1 MNFIKHHHHIKTNL
15 LAHMSKKLLITII
28 VLFGLISCEPFV
40 EVEPPKER
48 LISETVF
55 EDAATVESAL
65 ANIYVKMR
73 QEGLVS
79 GNFGLSISMGIY
91 TDELDYFGTSPD
103 ILKLYSHN
111 VLASDGSISNWWNH
125 AYNLIYA
132 SNAIIEGVGQSETL
146 NEVDKNK
153 LIGQALFVRAY
164 VHSLLTALFGEV
176 PYITTT
182 DYIKNNIATRS
193 TVNEVYQKMIKDLN
207 SAANMLEGLDM
218 NSENVLPNQH
228 VVQALLARLH
238 LYSEDWIQA
247 EAMATQLID
256 GYELEDID
264 KVFLKN
270 SKETLWQLKL
280 GDNPVNTYEALQLI
294 IAFIPTQ
301 GLALTDGLLNTF
313 EPNDLRF
320 EHWTDSITSGDGL
333 TTLYYAHKYKATQNT
348 TTEPEEYP
356 VVFRLAEQYL
366 LRAEARAHLGNIP
379 GAQEDINRIRN
390 RAGLD
395 DTSANNK
402 IALIDA
408 IVQERRVELFTEQGH
423 RWFDLNRWDLS
434 DDLLAPLKSG
444 WRNTDV
450 LFPIPEVELELN
462 PNLKPQNSG
471 Y

>member
-1 MNFIKHHHHIKTNL
+1 MNFKKHDHHTKTNL
-15 LAHMSKKLLITII
+15 LAHISKGLLITII
-28 VLFGLISCEPFV
+28 ALFGLISCESFV

-55 EDAATVESAL
+55 EDAATVKSAL

-91 TDELDYFGTSPD
+91 SDELDYFGTSPD

-146 NEVDKNK
+146 DEVDKTK
-153 LIGQALFVRAY
+153 FIGQALFVKAY
-164 VHSLLTALFGEV
+164 MHSLLISLFGEV

-182 DYIKNNIATRS
+182 DYIKNNVATRS
-193 TVNEVYQKMIKDLN
+193 TVSEVYQKMIKDLN
-207 SAANMLEGLDM
+207 NAANMLEGLDM
-218 NSENVLPNQH
+218 GGENIVPNQH
-228 VVQALLARLH
+228 AVQALLARLY
-238 LYSEDWIQA
+238 LYSEDWTEA
-247 EAMATQLID
+247 EAMATELID
-256 GYELEDID
+256 GHELEDID

-280 GDNPVNTYEALQLI
+280 GDNPVNTNEALQLI
-294 IAFIPTQ
+294 ISFIPTQ
-301 GLALTDGLLNTF
+301 GVALTDGLLNAF
-313 EPNDLRF
+313 EPNDLRY
-320 EHWTDSITSGDGL
+320 EHWTESITSSDGL
-333 TTLYYAHKYKATQNT
+333 TTLYYAYKYKATHNT
-348 TTEPEEYP
+348 TTVSEEYP
-356 VVFRLAEQYL
+356 IVFRLAEQYL
-366 LRAEARAHLGNIP
+366 IRAEARAHLGNIT

-390 RAGLD
+390 RAGLGD
-395 DTSANNK
+395 IAANNK

-408 IVQERRVELFTEQGH
+408 IVQERRIELFTEQGH
-423 RWFDLNRWDLS
+423 RWFDLNRWELS
-434 DDLLAPLKSG
+434 DDLLTPLKSG
-444 WRNTDV
+444 WRNTDM
-450 LFPIPEVELELN
+450 LFPIPEIELELN